1 MLLTINVSKK
11 KKNIYRTKKKFRV
24 KNWNRLEQKFLGRKI
39 FDLSA
44 SVPFKNQASNLTN
57 RIYRRPPHGRHSQ
70 YLRPFSLRSGNRSFV
85 SRGTDGERSGFY
97 VFPIETRGPR
107 DRAARPIYDRAG
119 EKWAGFSRDGNTG
132 LATRAKRPRYVTPR
146 RDFINPASISNRWPF
161 SLTFSAHA
169 TRIKFIAIVARSRA
183 SAINR
188 ICRTLLCSP
197 SLPFLLLSLSTSAFA
212 LNFVEMYSS

>member
-197 SLPFLLLSLSTSAFA
+197 SFSSSLSTSAFA